1 MYLIIPD
8 GIFLFTCRLL
18 GNLNI
23 IAVGVI
29 KLQMPHHRQDQVS
42 CVHISPDWPLSL
54 TLRVQYHYHIKRR
67 ESLTIT
73 SQCFVRKFRYE
84 RNANAL

>member
-8 GIFLFTCRLL
+8 RLFLFICRLL
-18 GNLNI
+18 DNLNI

-42 CVHISPDWPLSL
+42 RVHMCGNP
-54 TLRVQYHYHIKRR
+54 K
-67 ESLTIT
+67 
-73 SQCFVRKFRYE
+73 
-84 RNANAL
+84 